1 MWYYRHMMQFDIQ
14 KGTNVFMGCTFDC
27 TRLLQIG
34 ANSVINARCRID
46 TRGGIS
52 IGDNVSISSD
62 VTILTADHDM
72 ETMNLEGRTRSVT
85 IEDYVWI
92 GTRAMIMPGVFIGTG
107 AIIGAGSVVT
117 RNVLPYDVVAGVPAK
132 VIKKRPKIS
141 DYTYHSS
148 FKRLFQ

>member
-1 MWYYRHMMQFDIQ
+1 MHFEIQ
-14 KGTNVFMGCTFDC
+14 QGTNVFMGCTFDC

-34 ANSVINARCRID
+34 TNSVVNARCRID
-46 TRGGIS
+46 PRGVIS
-52 IGDNVSISSD
+52 IGNNVSVSSD

-72 ETMNLEGRTRSVT
+72 ETMSLEGRTRSVV

-92 GTRAMIMPGVFIGTG
+92 GTRAMIMPGVHIGKG

-117 RNVLPYDVVAGVPAK
+117 KNVMPHDVVAGVPAK
-132 VIKKRPKIS
+132 VIKKRPQNG
-141 DYTYHSS
+141 DYTYNSS